1 MRSIYLHKDK
11 SIFKLDELPV
21 DKFAE
26 SLGLPG
32 TPKIKFLSKAAV
44 KQRKNASRAVEDAQA
59 QVQKA
64 KVVKGGHSSEEEED
78 ATSGSSSSESEND
91 HTENDHTPNKAKVSN
106 VPKVRTKYD
115 RMFERKNQ
123 NVLSE
128 HYNKLVEDDDDGQ
141 GGQSDSSDDLI
152 QLKRANHDLDL
163 PGPSAANTTTATTST
178 LPPSDTT
185 LELSKRKLK
194 LSRTKR
200 TIAQLAGGTNT
211 KLIFDNEGNPHALYE
226 MADPEAWYREQGGLQ
241 GANEAGRRFAE
252 VESGKMRVVD
262 VRDRE
267 EAKEK
272 KREKKRK
279 RKEKETD
286 RQVIPLK
293 LFLYL
298 KIQIQ
303 IFMCSG

>member
-32 TPKIKFLSKAAV
+32 TPKIKFLSKAVV
-44 KQRKNASRAVEDAQA
+44 KQRKNASRAVDDAQA
-59 QVQKA
+59 QVQKE
-64 KVVKGGHSSEEEED
+64 KEIEEEED
-78 ATSGSSSSESEND
+78 LTSGSSSSESEND
-91 HTENDHTPNKAKVSN
+91 HTPNDAKVSN
-106 VPKVRTKYD
+106 VPRVRTKYD

-128 HYNKLVEDDDDGQ
+128 HYNKLIEDGDDGQ
-141 GGQSDSSDDLI
+141 GGQSDSSDDFI
-152 QLKRANHDLDL
+152 QLKRANHDLDF
-163 PGPSAANTTTATTST
+163 PGPSANTTTSTSIS

-200 TIAQLAGGTNT
+200 AVANIAGGTNT
-211 KLIFDNEGNPHALYE
+211 KLIFDDEGNPHALYE
-226 MADPEAWYREQGGLQ
+226 MADPEAWYREQGGMQ

-252 VESGKMRVVD
+252 LESVKMRVVD

-286 RQVIPLK
+286 RQVIPFEFP
-293 LFLYL
+293 LFY
-298 KIQIQ
+298 
-303 IFMCSG
+303 

>member
-32 TPKIKFLSKAAV
+32 TPKIKFLSKAAM

-59 QVQKA
+59 QVQKE
-64 KVVKGGHSSEEEED
+64 KVVKGGSSSEEEED
-78 ATSGSSSSESEND
+78 ATSGSSSSESD
-91 HTENDHTPNKAKVSN
+91 NDHTPNEAKVSN

-128 HYNKLVEDDDDGQ
+128 HYNKLIEDDDDGQ
-141 GGQSDSSDDLI
+141 GGQSDSSDGFI

-163 PGPSAANTTTATTST
+163 PGPSTNTTTNTST
-178 LPPSDTT
+178 SISLPPSDTT

-200 TIAQLAGGTNT
+200 TIANLAGGTNT
-211 KLIFDNEGNPHALYE
+211 KLIFDDEGNPHALYE
-226 MADPEAWYREQGGLQ
+226 MANPEAWYREQGGLQ

-252 VESGKMRVVD
+252 LESGKMRVVD

-286 RQVIPLK
+286 RQVNSPPP
-293 LFLYL
+293 FS
-298 KIQIQ
+298 
-303 IFMCSG
+303 FN